1 MKTSARQTL
10 RNYGSLLAGIF
21 LVLSA
26 MPAWAGDK
34 VPALTGPAAP
44 RGDAAVIRPQQAEPL
59 TCNLWNQPR
68 SGVNTTPYANQ
79 QFEETQ
85 AGFDIFLADDFMSFR
100 PWLIDT
106 IFVPGELW
114 NGAMGLAEANTLHFE
129 IYHDRGG
136 RPDGDPWGNGNPPVW
151 SLAVPPTDSRVT
163 IETTELDPVLGI
175 YESNVTLALDPPVRL
190 NSGVYW
196 LVFYPQLD
204 WLPPFYHQYGRF
216 AADTANRSPAKVENP
231 GQAPE
236 WEDLDYFLPQNWE
249 NASSYLPGFTQHDL
263 AFCLQGKESFYWP
276 MFVPATTG
284 NKQQ

>member
-34 VPALTGPAAP
+34 VPALRGPAAP

-68 SGVNTTPYANQ
+68 SGVNTTPYASQ

-106 IFVPGELW
+106 ISVPGALY
-114 NGAMGLAEANTLHFE
+114 NMATDLAEANTLHFE

-136 RPDGDPWGNGNPPVW
+136 KPDGDPWGNGNPPVW

-163 IETTELDPVLGI
+163 IETTEVDPGVL
-175 YESNVTLALDPPVRL
+175 YESNVTLTLDPPVRL

-204 WLPPFYHQYGRF
+204 WLIYGQYGRF

-236 WEDLDYFLPQNWE
+236 WEAVYGYFLPQNWA
-249 NASSYLPGFTQHDL
+249 NASSYLPDFNQHDL